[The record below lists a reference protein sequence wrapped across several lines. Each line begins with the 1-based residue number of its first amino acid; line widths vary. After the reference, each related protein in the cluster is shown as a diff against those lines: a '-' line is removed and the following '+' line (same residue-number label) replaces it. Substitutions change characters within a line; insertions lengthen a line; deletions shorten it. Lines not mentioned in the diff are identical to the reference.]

1 MVEGFMR
8 RFRALAV
15 SVALGA
21 SLAAGC
27 SQGSGAVGAIDIDPK
42 AIEAHVTK
50 LMGDTLKGTA
60 TQAADLDSLRKLLP
74 PEVALTWGNLSFD
87 AATNST
93 LVTDLKLTPADMTT
107 VGVKIAEL
115 RLFDFDSKLLQD
127 RIAGQ
132 RLAET
137 VPLARRIDA
146 KGVSMFG
153 VAEAMMQGMSQ
164 SDMVLPAPAEVEVPA
179 DLANPLKF
187 QPTDPVDPTAPPA
200 DDWPYSAEPD
210 MDFSY
215 VMEQPTIE
223 RFDFSI
229 GRIVLDDIQLKPY
242 QVAPAPAAA
251 AANPADPMAELMQML
266 QVVSA
271 FTQSYGI
278 DTAAYLDMKMG
289 FGMTQSGEKIA
300 YDITVASIGAR
311 GMRGGDLDGMYMRD
325 AAYVFQGPAPDG
337 GSLPIDYKVSLMTA
351 EDMRLGKVFEHL
363 AKGVVPPR
371 TESNLMSL
379 GVWRSEKESAKIA
392 GKDFYSVDS
401 TMFDGTG
408 WHWFIPTNIKSSAT
422 NATLN
427 IGAFFDMAADM
438 VGTTPAVDPTTDP
451 DDPFGDYAY
460 DAGPSRDEILAIKA
474 LVEKHGLTT
483 LTMNTGFG
491 WNWNATSGD
500 AKLDFSIDGKDLLK
514 IGAKYEGGFP
524 SFKAVSDL
532 IPDNIEATDQEAL
545 AKVFNTSTSLKLI
558 ELNLEDKGGLPK
570 IYGIIGEFAPMMGMG
585 AEPMTADAVR
595 TIASSG
601 LKTMA
606 AAASQQ
612 IPEMPVLLDPIAA
625 FLEAGGKLRLAIQ
638 PTKPMPFS
646 GLEGAMM
653 GAMMGTSTP
662 SQVIKDFG
670 VKSEHTK

>member
-1 MVEGFMR
+1 
-8 RFRALAV
+8 
-15 SVALGA
+15 
-21 SLAAGC
+21 
-27 SQGSGAVGAIDIDPK
+27 
-42 AIEAHVTK
+42 
-50 LMGDTLKGTA
+50 
-60 TQAADLDSLRKLLP
+60 
-74 PEVALTWGNLSFD
+74 
-87 AATNST
+87 
-93 LVTDLKLTPADMTT
+93 
-107 VGVKIAEL
+107 
-115 RLFDFDSKLLQD
+115 
-127 RIAGQ
+127 
-132 RLAET
+132 
-137 VPLARRIDA
+137 
-146 KGVSMFG
+146 
-153 VAEAMMQGMSQ
+153 
-164 SDMVLPAPAEVEVPA
+164 
-179 DLANPLKF
+179 
-187 QPTDPVDPTAPPA
+187 
-200 DDWPYSAEPD
+200 
-210 MDFSY
+210 
-215 VMEQPTIE
+215 
-223 RFDFSI
+223 
-229 GRIVLDDIQLKPY
+229 
-242 QVAPAPAAA
+242 
-251 AANPADPMAELMQML
+251 
-266 QVVSA
+266 
-271 FTQSYGI
+271 
-278 DTAAYLDMKMG
+278 
-289 FGMTQSGEKIA
+289 
-300 YDITVASIGAR
+300 
-311 GMRGGDLDGMYMRD
+311 
-325 AAYVFQGPAPDG
+325 
-337 GSLPIDYKVSLMTA
+337 
-351 EDMRLGKVFEHL
+351 
-363 AKGVVPPR
+363 
-371 TESNLMSL
+371 
-379 GVWRSEKESAKIA
+379 
-392 GKDFYSVDS
+392 
-401 TMFDGTG
+401 
-408 WHWFIPTNIKSSAT
+408 
-422 NATLN
+422 
-427 IGAFFDMAADM
+427 M

>member
-1 MVEGFMR
+1 MR
-8 RFRALAV
+8 KFRALVA

-50 LMGDTLKGTA
+50 LMGETLKGTA

-93 LVTDLKLTPADMTT
+93 LVTNLKLTPAEMTT
-107 VGVKIAEL
+107 VGVQIAEL

-137 VPLARRIDA
+137 APLARRIDA
-146 KGVSMFG
+146 KGVSLFG
-153 VAEAMMQGMSQ
+153 VAEAMMQGMAQDS
-164 SDMVLPAPAEVEVPA
+164 MVLPAPADGEVPP

-187 QPTDPVDPTAPPA
+187 QPTDPVDPTAPSVE
-200 DDWPYSAEPD
+200 DWPYAVEPD
-210 MDFSY
+210 MDFY
-215 VMEQPTIE
+215 DAIDPPTIE
-223 RFDFSI
+223 RFDMSI
-229 GRIVLDDIQLKPY
+229 GRIVLDDIQLRPY

-251 AANPADPMAELMQML
+251 AASADPADPMAELMQML

-289 FGMTQSGEKIA
+289 FGMTQAGQKIS
-300 YDITVASIGAR
+300 YDIKVASIGAR

-325 AAYVFQGPAPDG
+325 AAYVFETPAPTG

-351 EDMRLGKVFEHL
+351 EDMRLGKIFEHL

-379 GVWRSEKESAKIA
+379 GVWRSEKESAKIG

-427 IGAFFDMAADM
+427 IGAFFDMMADM
-438 VGTTPAVDPTTDP
+438 AGTAPAPAPSTDP
-451 DDPFGDYAY
+451 EDPFAGDYAY
-460 DAGPSRDEILAIKA
+460 DAGPSRDEVLAIKA

-500 AKLDFSIDGKDLLK
+500 AKLDFSLDGKDLLK
-514 IGAKYEGGFP
+514 VAAKYEGGFP

-532 IPDNIEATDQEAL
+532 IPDNIEATDQAAL
-545 AKVFNTSTSLKLI
+545 GKVFSDSTSLKLI

-570 IYGIIGEFAPMMGMG
+570 IYGMIGEFAPMMGMG
-585 AEPMTADAVR
+585 GEPMTAENVR
-595 TIASSG
+595 AMASSG

-612 IPEMPVLLDPIAA
+612 IPEMPTLLNPIAS
-625 FLEAGGKLRLAIQ
+625 FLELGGKLRLAVQ
-638 PTKPMPFS
+638 PTKPMPFA
-646 GLEGAMM
+646 GIEAAMM

-670 VKSEHTK
+670 IKSEHTK

>member
-1 MVEGFMR
+1 MR

-27 SQGSGAVGAIDIDPK
+27 SQGSGAIGAIDIDPK

-50 LMGDTLKGTA
+50 LVGDTLKGTA

-87 AATNST
+87 EATNST
-93 LVTDLKLTPADMTT
+93 LVTDLTLTPAEMTT

-146 KGVSMFG
+146 KGVSLFG
-153 VAEAMMQGMSQ
+153 VAEVMMQGMSQ
-164 SDMVLPAPAEVEVPA
+164 SEMVLPAPADVEVPA

-210 MDFSY
+210 MDFY
-215 VMEQPTIE
+215 DAMVPPTIE

-251 AANPADPMAELMQML
+251 AATNPADPMAELMQML

-289 FGMTQSGEKIA
+289 FGMTQSGEKMS

-325 AAYVFQGPAPDG
+325 AAYVFAGPAPDG
-337 GSLPIDYKVSLMTA
+337 GTLPIDYKVSLMTA

-401 TMFDGTG
+401 TMFDGSG

-427 IGAFFDMAADM
+427 IGAFFDMAADL
-438 VGTTPAVDPTTDP
+438 VGTTPAADPSTDP
-451 DDPFGDYAY
+451 DDAFGDYAY
-460 DAGPSRDEILAIKA
+460 DAGPSRDEILAMKA

-500 AKLDFSIDGKDLLK
+500 AKLDFSLDGKDLLK

-545 AKVFNTSTSLKLI
+545 AKVFSASTSLKLV

-570 IYGIIGEFAPMMGMG
+570 IYGIMGEFAPMMGLG
-585 AEPMTADAVR
+585 AEPMTADNVR
-595 TIASSG
+595 TMAASG

-612 IPEMPVLLDPIAA
+612 IPEMPVLLNPIAA

-638 PTKPMPFS
+638 PTKPMPYS
-646 GLEGAMM
+646 GMEAAMM